1 MKMIGFLF
9 CSFPGRV
16 LSPVIIASGGT
27 PHQEKQ
33 HERIGLSVTQVS
45 RSRWRLVIKLRLRLV
60 ITDKD
65 NDCDEHVNNLINR
78 PGIDNNSI
86 DREELKISR
95 RPSSR
100 VCLSVFLVSVARL
113 EKKSEEKEGWTE
125 LNEQRMRL
133 RPLQQNGNL

>member
-1 MKMIGFLF
+1 MG
-9 CSFPGRV
+9 S
-16 LSPVIIASGGT
+16 
-27 PHQEKQ
+27 
-33 HERIGLSVTQVS
+33 SVTQVS

-113 EKKSEEKEGWTE
+113 QEKS
-125 LNEQRMRL
+125 
-133 RPLQQNGNL
+133 